1 MSGLNDPFLLDDVME
16 DKDQLPVKAFK
27 EMTPGEVPE
36 ISDHVTL
43 IAAPIP
49 DAETDGSDGIVEK
62 TGEIASVAI
71 EEYQVAMRDLV
82 LLSDRI
88 HAEGGMSLSI
98 AQESLVVLPGFVN
111 DDVRPMGYFTKHPSQ
126 TQLSE
131 ALEAI
136 EETKKSAFSKVV
148 DKVIAFINAVIER
161 AKGALDKIKSLIKKE
176 TARETANT
184 LRLLATKVGEEGG
197 PTLRQIN
204 EAAHRFIPPA
214 LYEGLMDGSV
224 TKALDNNAVAQDKL
238 IEILRSDD
246 APEELPQIETINYGR
261 SEEKPE
267 KTDLNA
273 SEAQKLISR
282 VAELAKRIEQGASD
296 LTDKERAV
304 ANGIKDVEQKR
315 ADLKEAAAA
324 GEAAPTSEDVILSAK
339 QKTKA
344 INDLINSIRAEAALS
359 SITNGFKGA
368 LTKKTS
374 DDKPAE

>member
-16 DKDQLPVKAFK
+16 DKTPMPVKAFK

-49 DAETDGSDGIVEK
+49 DAESDGSDGIVEK

-71 EEYQVAMRDLV
+71 EEYQVAMRDLS

-88 HAEGGMSLSI
+88 QSEGGMSLSI
-98 AQESLVVLPGFVN
+98 AQESLTVLPGFIS
-111 DDVRPMGYFTKHPSQ
+111 DDVRPMGFFTKHPSQ

-136 EETKKSAFSKVV
+136 EETKKNAFSKAV
-148 DKVIAFINAVIER
+148 DKVIDFINAVIER
-161 AKGALDKIKSLIKKE
+161 AKTMLSKLKNSFKRE

-184 LRLLATKVGEEGG
+184 LRLLSSNVGKPSG
-197 PTLRQIN
+197 PTLRDIN
-204 EAAHRFIPPA
+204 EAVDRFIPPA
-214 LYEGLMDGSV
+214 LLESIMDGSAV
-224 TKALDNNAVAQDKL
+224 KALENNSTAQDKL
-238 IEILRSDD
+238 VEVLRKDE

-261 SEEKPE
+261 PEEKPE
-267 KTDLNA
+267 KADLNA
-273 SEAQKLISR
+273 TEGQKLIMR
-282 VAELAKRIEQGASD
+282 VAELAKRIEEGAAD
-296 LTDKERAV
+296 LSDKERAI
-304 ANGIKDVEQKR
+304 ANGIKSVEQKR
-315 ADLKEAAAA
+315 SEIKE
-324 GEAAPTSEDVILSAK
+324 SEPSMTGDDVIQSVK

-344 INDLINSIRAEAALS
+344 VNDLINAIRAEAALS
-359 SITNGFKGA
+359 SIANGFKGA